1 MALFQRRA
9 PIVNNYKLDSLGLNK
24 TILLVGLGNVGDEYD
39 RTRHN
44 IGFKALDY
52 FVDTFE
58 EMSEWSN
65 KSDLKCHLSM
75 GKLGDKRVI
84 AIKPTTFM
92 NNSGE
97 AVVKVKNFYKIEN
110 ESIIALHDELDI
122 NFGQIRIRSG
132 GSSAG
137 HNGIKSITEKLGTE
151 NYGRIRIGIG
161 PKIPEQMETSDFVL
175 QKFSENESM
184 HLNDLYKEVNALL
197 SEHIYS
203 SNLLKE
209 ETRTFIF

>member
-9 PIVNNYKLDSLGLNK
+9 PIVNNYKIDSLGLNK
-24 TILLVGLGNVGDEYD
+24 TILLIGLGNVGDEFD
-39 RTRHN
+39 KTRHN
-44 IGFKALDY
+44 IGFRALDF
-52 FVDTFE
+52 FVENFE

-65 KSDLKCHLSM
+65 KGTLKCQISI
-75 GKLGDKRVI
+75 GKLGDKRII
-84 AIKPTTFM
+84 AMKPTTFM
-92 NNSGE
+92 NNSGD
-97 AVVKVKNFYKIEN
+97 AVSKVKSFYKIEN
-110 ESIIALHDELDI
+110 SNIIAVHDEMDI

-161 PKIPEQMETSDFVL
+161 PKEPKQIETADFVL
-175 QKFSENESM
+175 QKFSENENTQ
-184 HLNDLYKEVNALL
+184 LNNLYKEVNALL
-197 SEHIYS
+197 IEHIYS